1 MLAHSEPLRMRTDR
15 NEGITDH
22 TDLLT
27 DRAKTAATHNSQ
39 RSLFGRYTKNPSGNE
54 L

>member
-1 MLAHSEPLRMRTDR
+1 MLAHSEPLRMRNDR

-27 DRAKTAATHNSQ
+27 DSAKTAATHNSQ
-39 RSLFGRYTKNPSGNE
+39 RSLFCRYA
-54 L
+54 

>member
-1 MLAHSEPLRMRTDR
+1 MLAHSEPFRMRTDR

-39 RSLFGRYTKNPSGNE
+39 RSLFGRYSKKP
-54 L
+54 